1 MVIALNLYLPLP
13 LDNTHK
19 SAKFLKPEPSLSVKY
34 AEFFFKAK
42 CVILTVDESLKRS
55 DLTDSSSGIDGVR
68 MTQIVLSGCGNVLAP
83 DLSIRFDC
91 PCR

>member
-1 MVIALNLYLPLP
+1 MMIALNLYLRSIP
-13 LDNTHK
+13 HK

-55 DLTDSSSGIDGVR
+55 DLTDSSSGIDGER
-68 MTQIVLSGCGNVLAP
+68 MTQVIVSGCEMY
-83 DLSIRFDC
+83 
-91 PCR
+91 